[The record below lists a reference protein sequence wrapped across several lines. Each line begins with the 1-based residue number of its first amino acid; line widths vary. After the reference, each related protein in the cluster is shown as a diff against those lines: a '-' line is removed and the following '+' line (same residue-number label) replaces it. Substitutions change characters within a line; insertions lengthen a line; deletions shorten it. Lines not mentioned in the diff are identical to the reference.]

1 MQRVF
6 LWSMLLFPLLIAG
19 YVFELIGILSC
30 NDNCFLSF
38 SSSFWSGISFFPLP
52 SNFYNVYQAFL
63 SVNLSI
69 H

>member
-19 YVFELIGILSC
+19 YVFELLGILSC
-30 NDNCFLSF
+30 NYNCFTSF
-38 SSSFWSGISFFPLP
+38 SSSGISLFS
-52 SNFYNVYQAFL
+52 SNFCNVYQAFL